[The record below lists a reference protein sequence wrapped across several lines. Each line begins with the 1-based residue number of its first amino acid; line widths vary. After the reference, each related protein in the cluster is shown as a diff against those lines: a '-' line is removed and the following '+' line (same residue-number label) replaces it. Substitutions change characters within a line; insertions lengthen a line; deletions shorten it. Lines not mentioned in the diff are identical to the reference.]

1 MTAGDAPA
9 VGFIGLGQMGQPMA
23 ARLAAW
29 PGGLV
34 VHDTR
39 PEAMAPLAEAGA
51 AAAGSVAEVARRA
64 GLISVMV
71 RDDDQVRDVV
81 QQAAEAARPAQPG
94 GGPAII
100 AIHSTIGPGT
110 AAELA
115 ARYAGVGIEIVDAPV
130 SGGFMGAQDGR
141 LAVMVGS
148 SRAAYERCREP
159 FGCFADLVLHL
170 GPAGAGTQAKLA
182 RNLLHFVAF
191 SAAAE
196 AQRLAEAAGLD
207 LRKLAGVVR
216 HSDAVTGGPGSIML
230 RRTTAPLAPGDPLR
244 PILEHVASLGE
255 KDLSLALEL
264 GTELGVDLP
273 LAEYARGH
281 FAAGLGLPA
290 GQDPGDDP
298 ADDPGGGASAAARA
312 RGLDMMSEVY
322 GWEVQD
328 GPGDWFGITVEH
340 LFGRVWTRP
349 GLTMRDRRLLLL
361 GLLVGQGQQDV
372 ADIQI
377 GAALR
382 RGELSPDALREI
394 AIFLTHY
401 AGWPA
406 GARLSMQVEK
416 LITQQAKE

>member
-1 MTAGDAPA
+1 M
-9 VGFIGLGQMGQPMA
+9 M
-23 ARLAAW
+23 
-29 PGGLV
+29 
-34 VHDTR
+34 
-39 PEAMAPLAEAGA
+39 
-51 AAAGSVAEVARRA
+51 
-64 GLISVMV
+64 
-71 RDDDQVRDVV
+71 
-81 QQAAEAARPAQPG
+81 
-94 GGPAII
+94 
-100 AIHSTIGPGT
+100 
-110 AAELA
+110 
-115 ARYAGVGIEIVDAPV
+115 
-130 SGGFMGAQDGR
+130 
-141 LAVMVGS
+141 GS

-191 SAAAE
+191 CAAAE

-230 RRTTAPLAPGDPLR
+230 RRTTAPMTPDDPLR
-244 PILEHVASLGE
+244 PILEHVRALGE

-264 GTELGVDLP
+264 GAQLGVDLP
-273 LAEYARGH
+273 LAEHARGH
-281 FAAGLGLPA
+281 FAAGLGLPP
-290 GQDPGDDP
+290 GQDPAG
-298 ADDPGGGASAAARA
+298 DPGGDAAATLRA
-312 RGLDMMSEVY
+312 RGLAMMSEVY

-340 LFGRVWTRP
+340 LFGSVWARP

-416 LITQQAKE
+416 LISQQAKE